1 MIEWNSTRY
10 ADPLELARG
19 QGDPLDLASTNER
32 LYNTVFFGFN
42 NVVRYIRVYS
52 AMCWMAREV
61 EIFLNKT
68 KGLTKAQARDQ
79 RTRAMEKIELAVL
92 WASGPDA
99 ELSGKTRSFAK
110 DGESQRLTMDQW
122 DMSARLLS
130 AQQYQPSLTNGFKFV
145 KVGLVCTD
153 RGRQLASAFEARLG
167 APQAHQW
174 LRDVTCLEATSVQ
187 IERARGILSVLE
199 PPTAMERQAFTAS
212 FFPDDPRDTGEIS
225 DSRDEQRWLSLHL
238 VLNTIAQ
245 LDQAWDA
252 QDEDGIRAAMT
263 SGMTP
268 SARSVIRPGLERSQA
283 LWATLQLRL
292 LQRIALETLLAFVIG
307 WVQLHNR
314 AGRRA
319 ADCARDIGD
328 AAGQAFLAVGLEKVK
343 DLRAVLANA
352 QHGQATLAL
361 VATTTGNQ
369 ASDVFYY
376 LRELD
381 KLKSAAWHGGQG
393 EWLRLAVTGLA
404 VCAVEAGNFMRLPW
418 HQKALDSI
426 VGERTSL
433 TALLASFQC
442 FNDRPLA
449 EWTQELVMAWSFSR
463 YSEVAAHRA
472 VLQNGKLR
480 FDFSE
485 GEFGLELGPPRN
497 APFQPVWQGDKL
509 YTALVLLQ
517 QCGMLEFV
525 DEKWSLTMAGKKR
538 VRDYAPI

>member
-1 MIEWNSTRY
+1 MIEWNNTRY
-10 ADPLELARG
+10 TDPLELARG
-19 QGDPLDLASTNER
+19 QGDPLDLASTNEQ

-61 EIFLNKT
+61 EIFLDTT
-68 KGLTKAQARDQ
+68 KGLTKAQARE
-79 RTRAMEKIELAVL
+79 RRAHAMEKIELAVL

-99 ELSGKTRSFAK
+99 ELSGKTRPFAQ

-153 RGRQLASAFEARLG
+153 RGRQLADAFKARLG
-167 APQAHQW
+167 APQAHKW

-187 IERARGILSVLE
+187 IERARGILSVFE
-199 PPTAMERQAFTAS
+199 PPTALERQAFTAS

-225 DSRDEQRWLSLHL
+225 DPRDEQRWCSLHL

-245 LDQAWDA
+245 LNQTRDA
-252 QDEDGIRAAMT
+252 KDEDGIRAAMT

-268 SARSVIRPGLERSQA
+268 SARPVIRPGLERSQA

-314 AGRRA
+314 TGRRA

-328 AAGQAFLAVGLEKVK
+328 AAGQAFAVVGLERVG
-343 DLRAVLANA
+343 DLRAALTKA
-352 QHGQATLAL
+352 QCDQATLAL
-361 VATTTGNQ
+361 AATATTDEAPNI
-369 ASDVFYY
+369 FYY

-381 KLKSAAWHGGQG
+381 RLKSGAWHGGQG
-393 EWLRLAVTGLA
+393 EWLR
-404 VCAVEAGNFMRLPW
+404 
-418 HQKALDSI
+418 
-426 VGERTSL
+426 
-433 TALLASFQC
+433 
-442 FNDRPLA
+442 
-449 EWTQELVMAWSFSR
+449 
-463 YSEVAAHRA
+463 EVA
-472 VLQNGKLR
+472 
-480 FDFSE
+480 
-485 GEFGLELGPPRN
+485 
-497 APFQPVWQGDKL
+497 
-509 YTALVLLQ
+509 
-517 QCGMLEFV
+517 LEFR
-525 DEKWSLTMAGKKR
+525 SS
-538 VRDYAPI
+538 